1 MEKGSKANF
10 AINFKENP
18 EYEGSKPSGTGAMKA
33 EISGNF
39 YISTEVEVIHK
50 RKEII
55 SKSQRKLER
64 ALKL

>member
-1 MEKGSKANF
+1 MEKGSKASF

-18 EYEGSKPSGTGAMKA
+18 EYEGSKPSGTGAIKA

-50 RKEII
+50 KIGII
-55 SKSQRKLER
+55 SIS
-64 ALKL
+64 

>member
-18 EYEGSKPSGTGAMKA
+18 EYEGSKPSGTGAIKA

-39 YISTEVEVIHK
+39 QISTEAEVVRK
-50 RKEII
+50 RN
-55 SKSQRKLER
+55 
-64 ALKL
+64 